1 MNTEHKLV
9 FLIFAIS
16 IYFSALLAFHDHP
29 TDKLEANAAPDIYLL
44 DDESRVVKRFDMSE
58 TLIQVPI
65 SCDSQSMG
73 TVFSCKDNLFSDFI
87 GDDSVLIE
95 GGIYVYQLDDR
106 IIVHRLVKCLDDS
119 CNRSVFKGDANY
131 AADKI
136 VARSQIISKVY
147 GVEYR

>member
-1 MNTEHKLV
+1 MNTENKLII
-9 FLIFAIS
+9 LIFAII
-16 IYFSALLAFHDHP
+16 IYFTLLISFHGHP
-29 TDKLEANAAPDIYLL
+29 GKMLEANAAADIYLL
-44 DDESRVVKRFDMSE
+44 DDEKRVVKRFDMSE

-73 TVFSCKDNLFSDFI
+73 ITFNCKDNLFSDFI
-87 GDDSVLIE
+87 NDDSVLVE
-95 GGIYVYQLDDR
+95 GDIYVYQIDER
-106 IIVHRLVKCLDDS
+106 IIVHRLVKCLDDN

-136 VARSQIISKVY
+136 VERSQIISKVY